1 MIIAGSHVRSFRAM
15 PAAVRPIATA
25 VSRALTFADRLLPII
40 LRAVP
45 LGGDAANHI
54 YRARVE

>member
-1 MIIAGSHVRSFRAM
+1 MIIAGRRVRLFRAFL
-15 PAAVRPIATA
+15 AAVRPIATA
-25 VSRALTFADRLLPII
+25 VSRALIFADRLPPII

-45 LGGDAANHI
+45 LAEDAPNHI